1 MHSACQILILK
12 LLINFSFLLT
22 SVSSMKLFLL
32 EDFVSCK
39 NTCAVFFS
47 SIFKKRKRMRVLWTY
62 IRFWEG
68 RSMRIRSK
76 RTTSSERFRCRNL
89 DATRLPA
96 RAVIEAAASAAAIQK
111 KKNLLSSAH
120 GSSYCFVDQRFH
132 GFLQLLNF
140 FSRSRGNCTK
150 L

>member
-1 MHSACQILILK
+1 MISACQILILK

-140 FSRSRGNCTK
+140 SNRSRGNYTK